1 MKIVVLD
8 KETLGKDIDLSPI
21 EALGTLIAYENTPP
35 AMVAERVADADVV
48 IQNKVRLTAE
58 NLAHASKLKLICE
71 AATGYDN
78 IDTAYAQSRG
88 IALCNVPGYSSESVA
103 QLSVSM
109 ALALVT
115 HLMEYRDFVHSG
127 GYSASGVAN
136 RLEPVFRDIAS
147 MKWGV
152 LGGGGIGGRVAQIAK
167 ALGCEVMVYRRKQE
181 GEFPLADIDTI
192 CRTCDIISIH
202 LPLTEETRNLLNR
215 ERIAM
220 MKPTAIVVN
229 TARGAETDEQALAD
243 AILQGRLGGLGCD
256 VYTEEP
262 FSENHPFYALLGCD
276 NVILTPHNAWG
287 SFESRARCVATIAEN
302 IRQFFAGTPQN
313 RIV

>member
-1 MKIVVLD
+1 MKIVILD
-8 KETLGKDIDLSPI
+8 KETLGKDIDLAPI
-21 EALGTLIAYENTPP
+21 EALGEVCAYDHTPP
-35 AMVAERVADADVV
+35 ALVAERLKDADVAV
-48 IQNKVRLTAE
+48 QNKVRLNE
-58 NLAHASKLKLICE
+58 SNLAEAKNLKLICE

-78 IDTAYAQSRG
+78 IDTAYAQKRG

-103 QLSVSM
+103 QLSVAM

-115 HLMEYRDFVHSG
+115 HLNEYRRFVHSG

-136 RLEPVFRDIAS
+136 RLEPVFHDIAS

-167 ALGCEVMVYRRKQE
+167 ALGCEVLMFRRKQE

-192 CRTCDIISIH
+192 CRECDIISIH
-202 LPLTEETRNLLNR
+202 LPLTEQTKNLLNK

-220 MKPTAIVVN
+220 MKPTAILIN
-229 TARGAETDEQALAD
+229 TARGAETDEQAIAD
-243 AILQGRLGGLGCD
+243 AILQGKLGGLGCD

-262 FSENHPFYALLGCD
+262 FSENHPFYKLLGCD
-276 NVILTPHNAWG
+276 NVLLTPHNAWG
-287 SFESRARCVATIAEN
+287 SFESRARCVATIAKN
-302 IRQFFAGTPQN
+302 IECFFGGHPQN

>member
-1 MKIVVLD
+1 MKIVILD

-21 EALGTLIAYENTPP
+21 EALGDVCAYDNTPP
-35 AMVAERVADADVV
+35 ALVAERVAEADVV

-58 NLAHASKLKLICE
+58 NLAQAKQLKLICE

-78 IDTAYAQSRG
+78 IDTAYAKERG

-115 HLMEYRDFVHSG
+115 KLNVYREFVHSG
-127 GYSASGVAN
+127 GYSAGGVAN
-136 RLEPVFRDIAS
+136 RLEPVFHDIAS

-167 ALGCEVMVYRRKQE
+167 ALGCEVVVYRRKQE
-181 GEFPLADIDTI
+181 GEFPLEDIDSI
-192 CRTCDIISIH
+192 CRSCDIISIH
-202 LPLTEETRNLLNR
+202 LPLTEQTRNLLNR

-220 MKPTAIVVN
+220 MKPNAIVVN

-287 SFESRARCVATIAEN
+287 SFESRARCVGTIAEN
-302 IRQFFAGTPQN
+302 IRRFVAGEPQN
-313 RIV
+313 RVV

>member
-8 KETLGKDIDLSPI
+8 KATLGADIDLAPI
-21 EALGTLIAYENTPP
+21 AVLGELITYENTAPEQ
-35 AMVAERVADADVV
+35 VAERVLDADVV
-48 IQNKVRLTAE
+48 IQNKVRLTAQ
-58 NLAHASKLKLICE
+58 NLAGAARLKLICE

-103 QLSVSM
+103 QLSVAM

-115 HLMEYRDFVHSG
+115 RLVEYREFTHSG

-136 RLEPVFRDIAS
+136 KLEPVFHDIAS
-147 MKWGV
+147 MTWGV
-152 LGGGGIGGRVAQIAK
+152 LGGGGIGGRVAEIAQ
-167 ALGCEVMVYRRKQE
+167 ALGCKVLMYRRKQE
-181 GEFPLADIDTI
+181 GDFPVVDIDTI
-192 CRTCDIISIH
+192 CKECDIISIH
-202 LPLTEETRNLLNR
+202 LPLTAETENLINR

-243 AILQGRLGGLGCD
+243 AILEGRLGGLGCD

-262 FSENHPFYALLGCD
+262 FSQNHPFYALLEKE

-287 SFESRARCVATIAEN
+287 SFESRRRCVATIAQN
-302 IRQFFAGTPQN
+302 IECFFAGNPQN

>member
-8 KETLGKDIDLSPI
+8 KATLGADIDLSPI
-21 EALGTLIAYENTPP
+21 AALGELIAHENTPQEQ
-35 AMVAERVADADVV
+35 VAARIAEADVI
-48 IQNKVRLTAE
+48 IQNKVRLNAE
-58 NLAHASKLKLICE
+58 NLAGAKNLKLICE

-78 IDTAYAQSRG
+78 IDTAYVSSRG
-88 IALCNVPGYSSESVA
+88 IALCNVPGYSGESVA
-103 QLSVSM
+103 QLSVAM

-115 HLMEYRDFVHSG
+115 HLKEYRDFTHSG

-136 RLEPVFRDIAS
+136 RLEPVFHDIAS
-147 MKWGV
+147 MTWGV
-152 LGGGGIGGRVAQIAK
+152 LGGGGIGGRVAEIAK
-167 ALGCEVMVYRRKQE
+167 ALGCKVLMFRRKQE

-192 CRTCDIISIH
+192 CKECDIISIH
-202 LPLTEETRNLLNR
+202 LPLTEETKNLINK

-220 MKPTAIVVN
+220 MKKGAILIN
-229 TARGAETDEQALAD
+229 TARGAETDEQAVAE
-243 AILQGRLGGLGCD
+243 AILNGHLGGLGCD

-262 FSENHPFYALLGCD
+262 FSQNHPFYQLLDLD

-287 SFESRARCVATIAEN
+287 SFESRGRCVATIAKN
-302 IRQFFAGTPQN
+302 IQCFFAGTPQN